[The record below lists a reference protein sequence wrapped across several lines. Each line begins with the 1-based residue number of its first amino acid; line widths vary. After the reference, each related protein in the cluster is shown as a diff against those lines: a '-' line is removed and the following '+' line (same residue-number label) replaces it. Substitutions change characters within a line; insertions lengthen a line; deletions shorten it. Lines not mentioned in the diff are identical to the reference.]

1 MTPQLVRITTG
12 AIGYLSINSLDFSR
26 DPNPWG
32 SRIALRRIQS
42 DGSRSRYQCECVRC
56 GHRDVTY
63 GSSLTTA
70 RRVAAAHPD
79 RTPRCGAC
87 KYMSDEQ
94 AAESKSRRAGEGQA
108 AE

>member
-12 AIGYLSINSLDFSR
+12 AIGYLSINSLDFSL

-56 GHRDVTY
+56 GHSDVAY
-63 GSSLTTA
+63 GSALTTS
-70 RRVAAAHPD
+70 RRVAARRPD
-79 RTPRCGAC
+79 RTPRCGVC
-87 KYMSDEQ
+87 KYLSDEQ
-94 AAESKSRRAGEGQA
+94 AELAKARRAGEGQA